1 MGWRVLVGYSIT
13 DRKSSSVK
21 FIHYYKTEDALL
33 HCKRACFTLQKG
45 IFYHA
50 KGRLLQRKRASFT
63 MRFVIIRYSVSYK
76 PTNRTFSFKKQKNR
90 ERNM

>member
-13 DRKSSSVK
+13 DKKSSTEN
-21 FIHYYKTEDALL
+21 FIHYYKTEGALL
-33 HCKRACFTLQKG
+33 HCKRACSALQKG

-50 KGRLLQRKRASFT
+50 KGRLLQRKRAPFT
-63 MRFVIIRYSVSYK
+63 TCFVIIRYSVSYK
-76 PTNRTFSFKKQKNR
+76 PTNRTYPFKKQKNR